1 MTMQGIRKIRG
12 FTLMELMI
20 AVAVVGILAAVAFPS
35 YQSQV
40 IKTRRSDGKAAL
52 MAAAAK
58 QEQYYLDNKTY
69 ANSMTALGYAANPAN
84 SQEGYYQISIAAAT
98 AACPI
103 ATCFSL
109 TATGQ
114 GSQQSDGVC
123 GNLTLS
129 SSGAKGITGTGTVAN
144 CW

>member
-1 MTMQGIRKIRG
+1 MKVLGTRKMRG

-40 IKTRRSDGKAAL
+40 MKTRRSDGKAAL

-69 ANSMTALGYAANPAN
+69 ADTLAKLNVAAASP
-84 SQEGYYQISIAAAT
+84 EGYYQISITASSAT
-98 AACPI
+98 AFTLK
-103 ATCFSL
+103 AT
-109 TATGQ
+109 AQ
-114 GSQQSDGVC
+114 GSQASDTVC
-123 GNLTLS
+123 GDLTLDNLGTKTE
-129 SSGAKGITGTGTVAN
+129 SGSGTVDD

>member
-1 MTMQGIRKIRG
+1 MKMQNIRKTWG

-52 MAAAAK
+52 MSAAAK

-69 ANSMTALGYAANPAN
+69 ADTLAKLNVAAASP
-84 SQEGYYQISIAAAT
+84 EGYYQIRITASSAT
-98 AACPI
+98 AFTLQAAP
-103 ATCFSL
+103 
-109 TATGQ
+109 Q
-114 GSQQSDGVC
+114 GSQTSDTIC
-123 GNLTLS
+123 GNLTLNNLGTKTE
-129 SSGAKGITGTGTVAN
+129 SGSGTVN
-144 CW
+144 DCW

>member
-52 MAAAAK
+52 MSAAAK

-69 ANSMTALGYAANPAN
+69 ANTMTALGYSANPA
-84 SQEGYYQISIAAAT
+84 SSAEGYYQISITASSAT
-98 AACPI
+98 AFTLQAAP
-103 ATCFSL
+103 
-109 TATGQ
+109 Q
-114 GSQQSDGVC
+114 GSQTSDTVC
-123 GNLTLS
+123 DNLTLNNLGTKTE
-129 SSGAKGITGTGTVAN
+129 SGSGTVN
-144 CW
+144 DCW

>member
-1 MTMQGIRKIRG
+1 MKVLGTRKMRG

-40 IKTRRSDGKAAL
+40 MKTRRSDGKAAL

-69 ANSMTALGYAANPAN
+69 ANTMTALGYAANPAN
-84 SQEGYYQISIAAAT
+84 SDEGYYQIGIAAAT

-109 TATGQ
+109 TATRQ
-114 GSQQSDGVC
+114 GSQGSDSIC
-123 GNLTLS
+123 GNLTLN
-129 SSGAKGITGTGTVAN
+129 SSGAKGITGSGTVAN

>member
-1 MTMQGIRKIRG
+1 MRKIRG

-52 MAAAAK
+52 MSAAAK

-69 ANSMTALGYAANPAN
+69 ANTMTALGYSANPA
-84 SQEGYYQISIAAAT
+84 SSAEGYYQISITASSAT
-98 AACPI
+98 AFTLQAAP
-103 ATCFSL
+103 
-109 TATGQ
+109 Q
-114 GSQQSDGVC
+114 GSQTSDTVC
-123 GNLTLS
+123 DNLTLNNLGTKTE
-129 SSGAKGITGTGTVAN
+129 SGSGTVN
-144 CW
+144 DCW